1 MAQSERRHAAAEDS
15 WHADCLT
22 HQRPTWLPELCNGQ
36 LIGYPYAHDD
46 THQSEQGPTVF
57 NVFTLLCIRYVNL
70 KESDYLKDLR
80 VDGSTLM
87 KWILKPFRFSDFSR
101 RRLETG

>member
-22 HQRPTWLPELCNGQ
+22 DQRPELCNGQ
-36 LIGYPYAHDD
+36 LIGYPYAHDH
-46 THQSEQGPTVF
+46 THQSKQGPTVF
-57 NVFTLLCIRYVNL
+57 HVFTLLCIRYVNL

-87 KWILKPFRFSDFSR
+87 KLILRPFRFSDFSR